1 MGVKEL
7 AIVLSVEKGQW
18 QWKAIERTHT
28 LTHVHILAKT
38 VLQQQQK
45 QQKQENQATT
55 YGEKAATPS
64 QGAKGSTRARE
75 RERERAIRIINYTLL
90 LL

>member
-45 QQKQENQATT
+45 QENQATT

-64 QGAKGSTRARE
+64 QGAKGSTRERE

>member
-28 LTHVHILAKT
+28 LTHVYILAKT
-38 VLQQQQK
+38 VLQQ

>member
-38 VLQQQQK
+38 VLQQQ